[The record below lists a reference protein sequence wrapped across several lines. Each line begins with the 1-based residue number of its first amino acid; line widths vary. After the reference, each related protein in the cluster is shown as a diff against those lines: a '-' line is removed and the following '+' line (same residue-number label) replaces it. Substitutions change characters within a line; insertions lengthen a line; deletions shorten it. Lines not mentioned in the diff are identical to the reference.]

1 MDHLGHSFGG
11 WQMKTPEELER
22 LAYINGHTEI
32 ADLLGQ
38 VIDQSEEIH
47 ELQCEIEWLEDKK

>member
-1 MDHLGHSFGG
+1 
-11 WQMKTPEELER
+11 MKTPEELER

>member
-1 MDHLGHSFGG
+1 
-11 WQMKTPEELER
+11 MKTPEELER

-38 VIDQSEEIH
+38 VIDRDAEIQ
-47 ELQCEIEWLEDKK
+47 ELMDEMDYTPKDTE

>member
-1 MDHLGHSFGG
+1 
-11 WQMKTPEELER
+11 MKTPEELER

-47 ELQCEIEWLEDKK
+47 ELMDELDYYPKEQLV